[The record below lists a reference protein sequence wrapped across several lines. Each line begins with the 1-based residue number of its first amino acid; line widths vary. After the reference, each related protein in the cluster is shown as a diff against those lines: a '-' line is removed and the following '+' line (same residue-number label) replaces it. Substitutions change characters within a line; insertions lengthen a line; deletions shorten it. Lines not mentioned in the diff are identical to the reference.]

1 MRKATFRIEK
11 TAEFFRRGRET
22 ARAADRGQALPGRAI
37 VSFEDPAD
45 LLKVLTPARLAL
57 FKVIKAHPGS
67 IASIAASAGRD
78 RRAITRDVSELN
90 RFGLVS
96 VTEKVHPGHGRMKEV
111 RASATQI
118 KLEATI
124 D

>member
-1 MRKATFRIEK
+1 MRKTTFRIEK
-11 TAEFFRRGRET
+11 TEEFFRRGRET
-22 ARAADRGQALPGRAI
+22 ARGADRGQTLPGRAI

-57 FKVIKAHPGS
+57 FKVFKAHPGS
-67 IASIAASAGRD
+67 IASIATSARHD
-78 RRAITRDVSELN
+78 RRTVTRDVSELN

-96 VTEKVHPGHGRMKEV
+96 VTEKVHPGHGKRKEV

-118 KLEATI
+118 RLEAII